1 MLFGKYVN
9 RFYLKY
15 WYNFLIGIFF
25 LVVVDVAQLYIPDF
39 IGNIV
44 GIFSESKNASL
55 AENFFKAGIDDP
67 NGFSFFLLWM
77 VVIGV
82 IMMIGR
88 AGWRVA
94 INGLGVK
101 VDYTLRGEMFAHA
114 EKLSVAYYKKQKTGT
129 MMAIFNSDLEAVR
142 NAYTDGI
149 ICLIDFLVLG
159 GISMY
164 KLFSLNWFVALLCI
178 VPLVLMASA
187 GGIIG
192 KAISTRYDAQLTS
205 FENLSDFAQEDFSGI
220 SVIKAF
226 VREGHQ
232 MREFANHNSDYK
244 TKNLRYIKFSIMLD
258 SIITMLIN
266 SVFVISIF
274 LGGYLVINQQGI
286 QGLPGLENFDISS
299 LTKFVGYLD
308 ALIWP
313 MFAIAQLIN
322 ITSKSYASLKKV
334 SEFLDTP
341 IDVSDVDDSSSNG
354 LPSFTGDI
362 IFKDLNFSYPDN
374 PSSMVLKDIDLHV
387 KPGDNIGIVGRTG
400 SGKSTLVK
408 ILLKIYNIPEG
419 KIFFN
424 DVDINK
430 WPAKLVRKNIGYVAQ
445 NAFLFSDLIK
455 NNIAF
460 SDESITVEEVEK
472 AADFACIDNSIREF
486 KEGYNTLIGEKGT
499 TLSGGQKQ
507 RIAMARAIVNNPP
520 VLILDD
526 SVSAVDSDT
535 EKKILSNIKNLRKG
549 KTTFIVSS
557 RISSVEDL
565 DSIIVMDQG
574 KIVGVG
580 DHALLMKTC
589 PLYQETVK
597 LQELEK
603 EEKSDGRGLSGTRAD

>member
-15 WYNFLIGIFF
+15 WYNFFFGIFF
-25 LVVVDVAQLYIPDF
+25 LVVVDIAQLFIPDM

-44 GIFSESKNASL
+44 SIFSEPGKADLRANFWNAGW
-55 AENFFKAGIDDP
+55 NDP
-67 NGFSFFLLWM
+67 NGFMYFVVVM
-77 VVIGV
+77 VVVGAV
-82 IMMIGR
+82 MLIGR
-88 AGWRVA
+88 AGWRLA
-94 INGLGVK
+94 INGLGIK
-101 VDYTLRGEMFAHA
+101 IDYTLRGEMFSHA
-114 EKLSVAYYKKQKTGT
+114 EKLSVSYYKKQKTGT
-129 MMAIFNSDLEAVR
+129 LMAIFNSDLEAVR

-149 ICLIDFLVLG
+149 ICLIDFLILG
-159 GISMY
+159 GLAMY
-164 KLFSLNWFVALLCI
+164 RLFTLDWLMALMCI

-192 KAISTRYDAQLTS
+192 KAISKRYDSQLTS
-205 FENLSDFAQEDFSGI
+205 FENLSDFTQENFSGI

-232 MREFANHNSDYK
+232 MREFARHNSDYK
-244 TKNLRYIKFSIMLD
+244 TKNINYIRFSIALD
-258 SIITMLIN
+258 SVITILIN

-274 LGGYLVINQQGI
+274 YGAYLVIGARTMDVGN
-286 QGLPGLENFDISS
+286 

-308 ALIWP
+308 SLIWP

-341 IDVSDVDDSSSNG
+341 IDLKDVDSPSSS
-354 LPSFTGDI
+354 LPPFTGDI

-374 PSSMVLKDIDLHV
+374 PSSVVLKDIDLHI

-408 ILLKIYNIPEG
+408 ILMKIYNIPEG
-419 KIFFN
+419 KIYFN
-424 DVDINK
+424 GIDINQ
-430 WPAKLVRKNIGYVAQ
+430 WPAKVVRQNIGYVAQ
-445 NAFLFSDLIK
+445 NAYLFSDLIK

-460 SDESITVEEVEK
+460 SNESLPEGEVIK
-472 AADFACIDNSIREF
+472 AADFACIDNSIRDF

-535 EKKILSNIKNLRKG
+535 EKKILANIKTLRQG

-574 KIVGVG
+574 QIVGIG

-589 PLYQETVK
+589 PLYQETVR

-603 EEKSDGRGLSGTRAD
+603 EDKSNGRGLSGTGE